1 MIILNLLMLVSAV
14 VTISSWQFLQV
25 TIMCVF
31 GSTVII
37 LVSCSI
43 WAMFK
48 DLKSW
53 ELEIFTL
60 QKDSWLFLLLE
71 FDPSSFPE
79 FLYQLWKL
87 VCCWIVSALKLLKN
101 RQIILL
107 QYMPLSFD
115 KKIVKDIYSK
125 KNFHG
130 PFSFDVWYVILFYW
144 PVTNDS

>member
-48 DLKSW
+48 DLKSL

-60 QKDSWLFLLLE
+60 QNDSWLFLLLK

-87 VCCWIVSALKLLKN
+87 VCCWIVSELKLLKN

-125 KNFHG
+125 KTFHG
-130 PFSFDVWYVILFYW
+130 PNFDWNYLMYGFW